1 MSTSIKSIKALE
13 KSGFNLI
20 DTNIVLEKEIFPS
33 AKVVENWITRF
44 AVAGDELRLERI
56 AGSAFKYSRFHMDP
70 LISKDIAD
78 SIKVEWSTQFL

>member
-78 SIKVEWSTQFL
+78 SIKVE